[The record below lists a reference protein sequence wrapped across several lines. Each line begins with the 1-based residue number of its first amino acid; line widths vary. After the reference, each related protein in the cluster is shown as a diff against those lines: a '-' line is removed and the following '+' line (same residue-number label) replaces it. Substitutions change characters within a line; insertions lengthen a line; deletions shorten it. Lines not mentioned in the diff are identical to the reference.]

1 MKKLKHFWE
10 SLKAE
15 YRRKNSE
22 RMIRRINESF
32 NVTEKG
38 GRVFLTHDGCVFYEF
53 AENERVAD
61 IVESLNSA
69 RTAVKN
75 FYKEYDNGL

>member
-1 MKKLKHFWE
+1 MKKLKLFWE

-15 YRRKNSE
+15 YRRNNSE

-32 NVTEKG
+32 NVIEKG

-53 AENERVAD
+53 AENERVVD
-61 IVESLNSA
+61 IVESLNNA

>member
-1 MKKLKHFWE
+1 
-10 SLKAE
+10 
-15 YRRKNSE
+15 
-22 RMIRRINESF
+22 MIRRINESF
-32 NVTEKG
+32 NVIEKG
-38 GRVFLTHDGCVFYEF
+38 GRVFLPHDGCVFCEF

-61 IVESLNSA
+61 IVESLNNA

>member
-1 MKKLKHFWE
+1 MKKLKLFWE

-32 NVTEKG
+32 NVIEKG
-38 GRVFLTHDGCVFYEF
+38 GRVFLTHDGCVFCEF

-61 IVESLNSA
+61 IVESLNDA